1 MVGVFGRKV
10 SHSTGFDSQNFES
23 KLPSSAENGAVTQ
36 HRFRAKKI
44 DGDKQSLG
52 RAGLRR

>member
-52 RAGLRR
+52 RVGLRR